1 MAAKIKRI
9 AILYAL
15 YARMDLTWFTQDTFC
30 CVMAILGDLIANI
43 ASLSGIFLLSVR
55 FEGVG
60 GLAADQVLFMLGFYT
75 LANGLTYLLTG
86 GFNISHIS
94 RRIGRGQVDHMLIQP
109 TPLWMQILTEGFM
122 PVSGNSELLCGIVL
136 TAVSIRRLGLAPS
149 PAWWGALLLYL
160 MARMLILMGASFS
173 MGSVAFYRPASSEEI
188 SSLVWDLFTLLG
200 KYPLSGMPGWVI
212 GLLTTVL
219 PVGLTAWLPALIL
232 LGETNSPLALALP
245 IAVAAALLSLAAVL
259 FQKGMR
265 YYVKQGCNRYRDGGH
280 RC

>member
-1 MAAKIKRI
+1 MAAKLKRM
-9 AILYAL
+9 AALYAL
-15 YARMDLTWFTQDTFC
+15 YARMDLAWFTQDTFC
-30 CVMAILGDLIANI
+30 CVMAILSDLIANI

-60 GLAADQVLFMLGFYT
+60 GLSADQVLFMLSFYT

-94 RRIGRGQVDHMLIQP
+94 RRIGRGQLDHMLIQP
-109 TPLWMQILTEGFM
+109 TPLWMQILTDGFM
-122 PVSGNSELLCGIVL
+122 PVSGNSELLCGVVL
-136 TAVSIRRLGLAPS
+136 TAISIRRLGFAPS
-149 PAWWGALLLYL
+149 PAWWGALLMYL
-160 MARMLILMGASFS
+160 VLRMLIMMGASFS
-173 MGSVAFYRPASSEEI
+173 VGSVAFYRPASSEEI

-200 KYPLSGMPGWVI
+200 KYPLSGMPAWVI
-212 GLLTTVL
+212 GLLTTIL

-232 LGETNSPLALALP
+232 LGEIQSPLALALP
-245 IAVAAALLSLAAVL
+245 IAVAAVFLSLAVLL

-265 YYVKQGCNRYRDGGH
+265 FYVKQGCNRYRTTGH